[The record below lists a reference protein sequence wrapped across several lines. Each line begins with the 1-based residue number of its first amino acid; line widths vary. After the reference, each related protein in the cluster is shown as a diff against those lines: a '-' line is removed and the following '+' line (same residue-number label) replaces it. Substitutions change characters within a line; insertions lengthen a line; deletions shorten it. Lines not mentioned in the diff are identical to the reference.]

1 LFNEPFIHLDELQA
15 NNSSNNNNNSHIDK
29 PASIKFPEPYAI
41 IIVKA
46 ILSREDNVMQL
57 KDIYNYFK
65 TK

>member
-15 NNSSNNNNNSHIDK
+15 NKSNNNSHIDK